1 MNRSSPFPLVRRALI
16 VLLPVVVLFAL
27 TAAGAGAAPAGQGF
41 SRPMLVLASYSPTD
55 GVRPGDSFTLK
66 FRLAN
71 SGDVKA
77 RNIVINIG
85 GAEFIP
91 AGTGGVIAAGAI
103 AAGADT
109 GFEQPLVA
117 SSTLTEGSIGTVTMQ
132 VSYTDPDD
140 NPFSQSFTLAIAV
153 ARQTYAASGPAPTA
167 TPRVRPQLVITG
179 YGTDVDPLRPGQ
191 RFRLSVQAQNVGG
204 AAARGVSMIV
214 GGGTAGG
221 GTTGTP
227 EPGGVS
233 GGGGSFDTFAP
244 MGSSN
249 VQYLGDFAVGGERSA
264 AQALIVN
271 TTAKPG
277 AYALKISLVYKDD
290 GGLGYTDDQ
299 VITLLIYSPPV
310 IEISFYQPPQP
321 FFAGMPG
328 GLPLQVVNLD
338 RNSVV
343 LGRLQISTTAGELS
357 NNVLPIGLLDA
368 GGYFTL
374 DAVLIPTQAGT
385 AELEVTVDYL
395 DDFSQPQRITQ
406 RLTVEVGEPTEIIEG
421 PEGGGG
427 GGIIEEPLPLEPES
441 FWDKVVRFFKGLFG
455 LDSGPEVPA
464 GEPGMPEELGPARSV
479 PAPRMKG

>member
-1 MNRSSPFPLVRRALI
+1 MNRASFIHFARRSLV
-16 VLLPVVVLFAL
+16 VLLPVVVLIAA
-27 TAAGAGAAPAGQGF
+27 TAAGAGASPAGQGF
-41 SRPMLVLASYSPTD
+41 SRPMLVLASYSPTG
-55 GVRPGDSFTLK
+55 GVKAGDTFTLE

-77 RNIVINIG
+77 RNIVITIG

-103 AAGADT
+103 APGADT
-109 GFEQPLVA
+109 PYSQPLVA

-140 NPFSQSFTLAIAV
+140 NPFSESFTLAIGV
-153 ARQTYAASGPAPTA
+153 ARRTYIPSGPAPTA

-191 RFRLSVQAQNVGG
+191 RFKLSVQVENVGG
-204 AAARGVSMIV
+204 AAARSVSMIV

-221 GTTGTP
+221 GSQGTP

-249 VQYLGDFAVGGERSA
+249 VQYLGDFAIGGERA
-264 AQALIVN
+264 ATQDLIVN
-271 TTAKPG
+271 TTAEPG

-321 FFAGMPG
+321 FFAGTPG

-343 LGRLQISTTAGELS
+343 LGRLQVSTTAGELS
-357 NNVLPIGLLDA
+357 NNVLPIGLLVA
-368 GGYFTL
+368 GG
-374 DAVLIPTQAGT
+374 
-385 AELEVTVDYL
+385 
-395 DDFSQPQRITQ
+395 
-406 RLTVEVGEPTEIIEG
+406 
-421 PEGGGG
+421 
-427 GGIIEEPLPLEPES
+427 
-441 FWDKVVRFFKGLFG
+441 
-455 LDSGPEVPA
+455 
-464 GEPGMPEELGPARSV
+464 
-479 PAPRMKG
+479 